1 MPQILWVSYRRVGEK
16 LEIIWTLYTVFSD
29 LEITPLIY
37 PKNNYRNFS
46 FCVTLKHNMTSNMGK
61 DTLILTKIYFSGDKD
76 FYF

>member
-1 MPQILWVSYRRVGEK
+1 MLPE
-16 LEIIWTLYTVFSD
+16 YT
-29 LEITPLIY
+29 Y
-37 PKNNYRNFS
+37 PKYNYRNFS